1 MKKIILSVVIMIT
14 LILTT
19 SQVIFRAKDV
29 MDSVSLS
36 ITMWRNNVFPSLF
49 PFFLM
54 SELLINYGFVE
65 LLGELLKPFM
75 NKLFKAKGISAF
87 VFIMSI
93 ISGFPSN
100 AKYTRELYEQGLI
113 NEKDASKILMFS
125 HFSNPLFILGTISI
139 MFLNN
144 KTAGLIII
152 FSHYIGNIIVGFI
165 YRNYNASNEN
175 SSFSIKK
182 AVIAMHK
189 RRIESKSSFGKLITN
204 SLTKTTNT
212 LLLILGVITMY
223 SIIISIINSTIYI
236 EPITRGIISGLLEMT
251 QGLRHLSI
259 LGISIKIKIVLFTS
273 LLSFGGLSVHTQ
285 IIGILSDTKIK
296 YLPFLIARIT
306 HVIASTI
313 ISILLVNIYI

>member
-1 MKKIILSVVIMIT
+1 MRKIIFSVVIMISLT
-14 LILTT
+14 LIT
-19 SQVIFRAKDV
+19 SQVIFNARDV
-29 MDSVSLS
+29 MNSVSLS

-49 PFFLM
+49 PFFLI
-54 SELLINYGFVE
+54 SEFLINYGFVE
-65 LLGELLKPFM
+65 FVGEILKPLM

-87 VFIMSI
+87 IFIMSI

-100 AKYTRELYEQGLI
+100 AKYTKELYEQGI
-113 NEKDASKILMFS
+113 IDEKEASKILMFS
-125 HFSNPLFILGTISI
+125 HFSNPLFILGAISI

-144 KTAGLIII
+144 KLAGLIIL
-152 FSHYIGNIIVGFI
+152 FSHYMGNIVVGII
-165 YRNYNASNEN
+165 YRNYNSTNEN
-175 SSFSIKK
+175 SNLSIKG
-182 AVIAMHK
+182 AILAMHK
-189 RRIESKSSFGKLITN
+189 RRIESKIKLGKLITN

-251 QGLRHLSI
+251 QGLRYLSI
-259 LGISIKIKIVLFTS
+259 LNISLKLKIILFTS

-285 IIGILSDTKIK
+285 IIGILSETKIK
-296 YLPFLIARIT
+296 YFPFLIARIT

-313 ISILLVNIYI
+313 ISILLANIYI